1 MVQKQTIMNLTDLN
15 IPLIFYITFI
25 MVVWFESD
33 IVQTI
38 AKIFNLRTLL
48 KINEFE
54 KYKLEIDVMS
64 TYPDFLYT
72 TRPGYITKLLSC
84 PICLCFWTTLIGVNL
99 LIYSFGYQQWMSL
112 LVFPINYI
120 CSLTIYLLV
129 KKLL

>member
-1 MVQKQTIMNLTDLN
+1 MNFTDFN
-15 IPLIFYITFI
+15 IPMMCWVSFI
-25 MVVWFESD
+25 MIVWLESD
-33 IVQTI
+33 IVTTI
-38 AKIFNLRTLL
+38 ANLTNARKLFKID
-48 KINEFE
+48 EFT
-54 KYKLEIDVMS
+54 KYKMEIDVMS

-120 CSLTIYLLV
+120 CSLTIYLIV